1 MQLAE
6 ILKSP
11 LGYSFRGKYFSNVNP
26 YAVGLNGLWATNRVL
41 KLCIKPMSFYLG
53 TDFPYSEF
61 FEKCKIIQIDIKPE
75 RLGRLKVDLGYC
87 GDIKLTLKELMPLV
101 EIKLPLIFWTKCVHY
116 IKILK

>member
-1 MQLAE
+1 
-6 ILKSP
+6 
-11 LGYSFRGKYFSNVNP
+11 
-26 YAVGLNGLWATNRVL
+26 
-41 KLCIKPMSFYLG
+41 MSFYLG